1 MRTKKLPENFEYIP
15 EMCNDDF
22 YPPFLVDKL
31 KIVIKETVDQ
41 LEKGNLSNR
50 DIQELFDKMIA
61 KTNALQEEF
70 EENDSE
76 FDTVARESIGMTID
90 KVLKHFEIAL
100 NVEEAIR
107 ERDW

>member
-1 MRTKKLPENFEYIP
+1 MRTKKLPEDFEYIP
-15 EMCNDDF
+15 EMSNDDY

-31 KIVIKETVDQ
+31 KGVFKETVGQ
-41 LEKGNLSNR
+41 LEKGNLSNS
-50 DIQELFDKMIA
+50 DIQELFDKMIV
-61 KTNALQEEF
+61 KTNVLQEEF

-90 KVLKHFEIAL
+90 KVLRYFEISM
-100 NVEEAIR
+100 NIEEALR